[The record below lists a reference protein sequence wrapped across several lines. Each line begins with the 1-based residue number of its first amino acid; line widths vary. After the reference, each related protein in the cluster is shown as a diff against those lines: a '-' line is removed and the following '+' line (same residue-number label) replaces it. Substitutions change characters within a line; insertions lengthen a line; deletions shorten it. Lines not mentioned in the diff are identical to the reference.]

1 MFMYFWSLV
10 VKCIN
15 DPLTVLLTE
24 TSDLHHINV
33 VGHHYNVHVKFPSC
47 VVAVFVT
54 LLTPR

>member
-1 MFMYFWSLV
+1 MYIGSLV

-54 LLTPR
+54 LLTPG